1 MTQSRR
7 PSVVVT
13 HPGNQQVYE
22 TVRGLQDARMLH
34 RFVASVY
41 WTHGR
46 AGARLPYRYLPRVLR
61 SSAVRGLRKRWHP
74 AIRPQLVREIPSP
87 FLTMRG
93 VGMALDRAGLRRFAG
108 IEQLGDAWFDRA
120 AAGWLARQYG
130 VTHVHAFEGA
140 ALQTFRAAKRL
151 GLKTVLDAPGAHEY
165 NLRLCETEAAAL
177 GVPPSTRF
185 GSRTRIA
192 EERALADVMVS
203 PSEFV
208 TRCLV
213 EHGVPERT
221 IVHLP
226 FGADIDQ
233 FKPAAAP
240 PSDSMFRLLYVAS
253 ANFRKGTRYLLQAWR
268 ELALPDAELVL
279 AGAPDDAGRMILR
292 EYAGAYRGIGH
303 VPWFELPD
311 LFRSANAFVLPSLAE
326 GSALVTYMAMAS
338 GLPVI
343 VTEAAGSV
351 ARDGVDGLIVPSRDS
366 DALKRAILRLYERR
380 GDARAMGAAGRR
392 LIEERYTWRHYHQ
405 RIAALYGALL
415 EGADPA
421 AAVAAIDGAPLPR
434 EASV

>member
-1 MTQSRR
+1 MTQRRR

-41 WTHGR
+41 WTHDR
-46 AGARLPYRYLPRVLR
+46 AAARLPYRYLPRVLR
-61 SSAVRGLRKRWHP
+61 SRAVRGLRKRWHP
-74 AIRPQLVREIPSP
+74 AIRPRMVREIPSP

-93 VGMALDRAGLRRFAG
+93 VTMALERAGLRRFAG
-108 IEQLGDAWFDRA
+108 IEQLADAWFDRA
-120 AAGWLARQYG
+120 AAGWLARQDG
-130 VTHVHAFEGA
+130 VSQVHAFEGA
-140 ALQTFRAAKRL
+140 SLHTFRAAKRL
-151 GLKTVLDAPGAHEY
+151 GLKTVLDTPGAHEY
-165 NLRLCETEAAAL
+165 NLRLCEKEADAL
-177 GVPPSTRF
+177 GVAPSTRF
-185 GSRTRIA
+185 RSRTRIA

-203 PSEFV
+203 PSKFV

-213 EHGVPERT
+213 EHGVPERK
-221 IVHLP
+221 IVRIP

-233 FKPAAAP
+233 FEPAAAP
-240 PSDSMFRLLYVAS
+240 PNGAMFRLLYVAS
-253 ANFRKGTRYLLQAWR
+253 INLRKGTRYLLQAWR

-279 AGAPDDAGRMILR
+279 AGTPDDAGRTILR
-292 EYAGAYRGIGH
+292 EYAGAYRAIGH

-343 VTEAAGSV
+343 VTQDAGSV
-351 ARDGVDGLIVPSRDS
+351 ARDGIDGLIVPSRDS
-366 DALKRAILRLYERR
+366 DALKGAILRLYERR
-380 GDARAMGAAGRR
+380 ADSRAMGGAGRR
-392 LIEERYTWRHYHQ
+392 LIAEQYTWRHYHQ
-405 RIAALYGALL
+405 RIAAMHGALL
-415 EGADPA
+415 DGLDPV
-421 AAVAAIDGAPLPR
+421 AAVAAFDGTPLPR